1 MNALNVE
8 FSSSIFTVEPSLR
21 LSISFF
27 SSSNVISWLSTK
39 YFSSEIV
46 MFRVKHSG
54 FPGLPPSAD
63 ISVIELAGFSGRA
76 SEVLDGEATVTGGL
90 HLQSC
95 RHSRIA

>member
-1 MNALNVE
+1 
-8 FSSSIFTVEPSLR
+8 
-21 LSISFF
+21 
-27 SSSNVISWLSTK
+27 
-39 YFSSEIV
+39 